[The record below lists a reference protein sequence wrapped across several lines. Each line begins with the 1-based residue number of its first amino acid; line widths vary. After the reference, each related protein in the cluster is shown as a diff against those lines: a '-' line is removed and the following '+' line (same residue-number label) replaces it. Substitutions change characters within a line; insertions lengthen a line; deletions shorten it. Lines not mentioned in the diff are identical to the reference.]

1 MGDLV
6 QFWKGLGFLC
16 VGCLGLGYFIQLDF
30 NQKIFENSKSF
41 NVVYLRVGSKFF
53 LCLVFGFIGV
63 VSIVFFVLGM
73 VLDLFQIFIKELDC
87 FIQDY
92 LKLSF
97 QFQEQV
103 KKVIDII
110 LCCFYENCV
119 YKVLRVSKGGLF
131 GWGIDLRDG
140 CDVEFIIFF
149 NCFMDYK
156 DQGFCCVE
164 IFDEM

>member
-1 MGDLV
+1 M
-6 QFWKGLGFLC
+6 
-16 VGCLGLGYFIQLDF
+16 
-30 NQKIFENSKSF
+30 
-41 NVVYLRVGSKFF
+41 
-53 LCLVFGFIGV
+53 
-63 VSIVFFVLGM
+63 
-73 VLDLFQIFIKELDC
+73 
-87 FIQDY
+87 
-92 LKLSF
+92 
-97 QFQEQV
+97 

-156 DQGFCCVE
+156 D
-164 IFDEM
+164 